1 MKVSFIINI
10 IWSLVMVIA
19 FASLLFGEYS
29 HAKAILFGLGLVYF
43 ALAILA
49 FRGNR
54 WAIILSVL
62 TAFLLMLR
70 WLPMVLVNAWM
81 FKTGHPLYLDSPGT
95 ILIVISYTVV
105 FAVPATLLSIL
116 YSFQY
121 KKLLKLFRK
130 QEGQ

>member
-1 MKVSFIINI
+1 MMKASFIINI

-29 HAKAILFGLGLVYF
+29 HAKAMIFSLGLVYF

-81 FKTGHPLYLDSPGT
+81 FITGHPLYLDSPGT
-95 ILIVISYTVV
+95 ILIVILYAAV
-105 FAVPATLLSIL
+105 FAMPATLLSVL
-116 YSFQY
+116 YGIQY
-121 KKLLKLFRK
+121 KKLIRLFSRTQK
-130 QEGQ
+130 